1 LLEAATQE
9 TELVERKSQFYSKT
23 DTLRME
29 GLSSSKLQL
38 GTSGTGRA
46 FIRRCVEQDL
56 HKPGC
61 VAFFFFCGWN
71 LAIDLD
77 LQS

>member
-1 LLEAATQE
+1 
-9 TELVERKSQFYSKT
+9 VERKSQFYSKT

-61 VAFFFFCGWN
+61 VAFFFFFVVGTWQLTLTSKASSC
-71 LAIDLD
+71 
-77 LQS
+77 SS